1 MIIIGGATATGKS
14 HVAIALAKAIGGELI
29 SCDSAQ
35 VYKGMD
41 VGTAKENGDIGVNQH
56 LIDVVEPCESFTVVD
71 FRTLARE
78 KILEIRSRG
87 NVPIIVGGTGLYID
101 SLLYEMEYGGGSG
114 KDDTAL
120 KESLKRELEERGAE
134 YMHAKLNE
142 LDPVTAEKVHANNVV
157 RVLRALYVVLHTGK
171 PISAQN
177 AKFNPVEPFK
187 MFVIKRDRQKLHER
201 INTRVVKM
209 VEEGLKGELEALLA
223 KGYGFNL
230 QSMQA
235 IGYKEWQRY
244 FEDGASIEDVIEQI
258 QVNTRQYAKRQ
269 DTWFNNRYKGIA
281 TYFDIDNQLVD
292 EVVNCMIKE
301 INLL

>member
-1 MIIIGGATATGKS
+1 
-14 HVAIALAKAIGGELI
+14 
-29 SCDSAQ
+29 
-35 VYKGMD
+35 
-41 VGTAKENGDIGVNQH
+41 
-56 LIDVVEPCESFTVVD
+56 
-71 FRTLARE
+71 
-78 KILEIRSRG
+78 
-87 NVPIIVGGTGLYID
+87 
-101 SLLYEMEYGGGSG
+101 
-114 KDDTAL
+114 
-120 KESLKRELEERGAE
+120 
-134 YMHAKLNE
+134 
-142 LDPVTAEKVHANNVV
+142 
-157 RVLRALYVVLHTGK
+157 
-171 PISAQN
+171 
-177 AKFNPVEPFK
+177 

-281 TYFDIDNQLVD
+281 TYFDIDNQSVD

>member
-114 KDDTAL
+114 TDDTAL

-244 FEDGASIEDVIEQI
+244 FEDGASIEDIIEQI

-281 TYFDIDNQLVD
+281 TYFDIDNQSVD